1 MLDAKTILKDIPD
14 KRQDKDTTSLKFKEQ
29 LINFFGDEWKDKT
42 CLEIGTNKGYTTRV
56 LSFLFKKVITCENN
70 LELFQFAMNINQ
82 DRDNIE
88 FQQKDVYNTQWDFED
103 VDVVFIDCIHEYP
116 AVMMDIN
123 NSCRLTKPN
132 ESMILVFDDY
142 GLPKPP
148 GRLKDVKD
156 AVDDVVKQ
164 EERFE
169 VVKFIGEPK
178 GSDCRP
184 GKILKDHEGVICK
197 FTNTQLSIFQRIV
210 DNQLH
215 NIENKLHLGFEESEG
230 LRIPDEYLNEGNFTI
245 LRTASGIGD
254 WGIISAMPK
263 LLKNKYPECKVNV
276 PSKKLLKTIFG
287 KDHNNVETI
296 FRNNPY
302 VDEFVDSVDGEIF
315 HDHYRVYDKDNTDIP
330 LIKQILK
337 FWQFE
342 EEEMKDCQPE
352 MYWSPEEETLG
363 NAIIKDRT
371 SGKDFGCLLM
381 SDRFGTQYGK
391 HHEDTFVKDK
401 KVMVDVL
408 KKNPLPYFY
417 YTHKPL
423 NDTPFDFIDKA
434 LDLRN
439 IDLRIQLYIKS
450 KAKLNISNQCGTSH
464 LSVRYSEC
472 YESQRQYPISHN
484 FVEGIK
490 YI

>member
-1 MLDAKTILKDIPD
+1 MGGVP
-14 KRQDKDTTSLKFKEQ
+14 
-29 LINFFGDEWKDKT
+29 
-42 CLEIGTNKGYTTRV
+42 YV
-56 LSFLFKKVITCENN
+56 N
-70 LELFQFAMNINQ
+70 LE
-82 DRDNIE
+82 
-88 FQQKDVYNTQWDFED
+88 T
-103 VDVVFIDCIHEYP
+103 
-116 AVMMDIN
+116 
-123 NSCRLTKPN
+123 
-132 ESMILVFDDY
+132 
-142 GLPKPP
+142 
-148 GRLKDVKD
+148 KDVKD

-434 LDLRN
+434 LDFRN

-450 KAKLNISNQCGTSH
+450 KAKLNVSNQCGTSH

>member
-1 MLDAKTILKDIPD
+1 
-14 KRQDKDTTSLKFKEQ
+14 
-29 LINFFGDEWKDKT
+29 
-42 CLEIGTNKGYTTRV
+42 
-56 LSFLFKKVITCENN
+56 
-70 LELFQFAMNINQ
+70 
-82 DRDNIE
+82 
-88 FQQKDVYNTQWDFED
+88 
-103 VDVVFIDCIHEYP
+103 
-116 AVMMDIN
+116 MDIN

-156 AVDDVVKQ
+156 AVDDVVEQ

-197 FTNTQLSIFQRIV
+197 FTNTQLSIFQRVV

-371 SGKDFGCLLM
+371 SGEDFGCLLM

-450 KAKLNISNQCGTSH
+450 KAKLNVSNQCGTSH

>member
-156 AVDDVVKQ
+156 AVDDVVEQ

-401 KVMVDVL
+401 KVMVKWLV
-408 KKNPLPYFY
+408 N
-417 YTHKPL
+417 
-423 NDTPFDFIDKA
+423 
-434 LDLRN
+434 
-439 IDLRIQLYIKS
+439 
-450 KAKLNISNQCGTSH
+450 
-464 LSVRYSEC
+464 
-472 YESQRQYPISHN
+472 
-484 FVEGIK
+484 
-490 YI
+490 

>member
-1 MLDAKTILKDIPD
+1 
-14 KRQDKDTTSLKFKEQ
+14 
-29 LINFFGDEWKDKT
+29 
-42 CLEIGTNKGYTTRV
+42 
-56 LSFLFKKVITCENN
+56 
-70 LELFQFAMNINQ
+70 
-82 DRDNIE
+82 
-88 FQQKDVYNTQWDFED
+88 
-103 VDVVFIDCIHEYP
+103 
-116 AVMMDIN
+116 
-123 NSCRLTKPN
+123 
-132 ESMILVFDDY
+132 
-142 GLPKPP
+142 
-148 GRLKDVKD
+148 
-156 AVDDVVKQ
+156 
-164 EERFE
+164 
-169 VVKFIGEPK
+169 
-178 GSDCRP
+178 
-184 GKILKDHEGVICK
+184 
-197 FTNTQLSIFQRIV
+197 
-210 DNQLH
+210 
-215 NIENKLHLGFEESEG
+215 
-230 LRIPDEYLNEGNFTI
+230 
-245 LRTASGIGD
+245 
-254 WGIISAMPK
+254 MPK
-263 LLKNKYPECKVNV
+263 LFKNKYPECKVNV

-417 YTHKPL
+417 FTHKPL

-450 KAKLNISNQCGTSH
+450 KAKLNVSNQCGTSH